1 VIYLPIAIEIANDR
15 VREAEHRALIAAVGG
30 VAPGGLGS
38 PQRPNRARSLIAL
51 PVRAF
56 SDASH
61 ALSEA
66 ACSAA
71 TRIEGAAR

>member
-1 VIYLPIAIEIANDR
+1 MMYLPIAIEIANDR
-15 VREAEHRALIAAVGG
+15 AREAQKRALVAAVKG
-30 VAPGGLGS
+30 VDFAGPGAPR
-38 PQRPNRARSLIAL
+38 RPSRVRTAL
-51 PVRAF
+51 AFPVHAF

-71 TRIEGAAR
+71 TRIEGAR